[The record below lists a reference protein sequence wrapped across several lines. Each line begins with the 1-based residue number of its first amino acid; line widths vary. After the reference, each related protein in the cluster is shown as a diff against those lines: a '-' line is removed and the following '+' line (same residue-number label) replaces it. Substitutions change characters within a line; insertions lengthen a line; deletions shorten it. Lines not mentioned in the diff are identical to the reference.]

1 MYRRNNMEEKF
12 RKLRKLAEEY
22 TGNNLCWVSV
32 AMEKYDATVSVEG
45 CEFTQETLDKALD
58 EAIKC
63 FEQANIEKFGS
74 DEEVDRYL
82 ENQE

>member
-1 MYRRNNMEEKF
+1 MEDKF

-45 CEFTQETLDKALD
+45 YEFTQETLEQALD
-58 EAIKC
+58 EAIEW
-63 FEQANIEKFGS
+63 FEQALIEKYGS

>member
-1 MYRRNNMEEKF
+1 MEDKF

-22 TGNNLCWVSV
+22 TGSNLAWVSV

-45 CEFTQETLDKALD
+45 FEFTRETLDQALD
-58 EAIKC
+58 EAIKW
-63 FEQANIEKFGS
+63 FEQANVEKYGS